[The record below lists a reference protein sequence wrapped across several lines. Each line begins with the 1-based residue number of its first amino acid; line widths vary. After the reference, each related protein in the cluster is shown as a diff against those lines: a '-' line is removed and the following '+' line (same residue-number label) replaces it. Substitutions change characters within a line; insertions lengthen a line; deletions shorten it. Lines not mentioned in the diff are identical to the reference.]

1 MAAIEYNG
9 EVIPV
14 APPTAKEYTGEVVPP
29 AESKK
34 AADPRFENAEGLN
47 ELAGGI
53 WDPLLRMGSNM
64 VLGPIGD
71 YAGLVA
77 MAADLGDPKPKAVRN
92 VLSYLLPGMDL
103 THMDPGYLR
112 QLIQSQAYVP
122 RTKAGA
128 SPYNPLNAIPQAIGK
143 GLNYLLPGE
152 AEHPA
157 TITGGLQNAFRAA
170 VPQALSLLGMKYLAP
185 AARAGAEWGAG
196 KLMRSALSTPGVEDA
211 AVKSMLDNGYTVSGK
226 SLEQIK
232 ADIAEHG
239 ELLSKILES
248 PEYSGTK
255 IPQSEIIDH
264 PAITDLQK
272 KIGPENVTS
281 GYENDLKKLAKLQD
295 SFANNPVWKINPE
308 TGVPE
313 ISLAEAQ
320 ALKTGTYERAYK
332 TKREN
337 KDVVTQTRKAQARAL
352 KEALDTAAPETVP
365 INQKL
370 SGMIPA
376 KVAIEKALKNP
387 SLISGLRT
395 YGESLGAKSLYNSA
409 SPLEKILQAQSL
421 MTQLSRDQ
429 PQP

>member
-1 MAAIEYNG
+1 MAAIEYKG
-9 EVIPV
+9 EVIPDIPV
-14 APPTAKEYTGEVVPP
+14 APVTAKEYTGEVVPP
-29 AESKK
+29 AGSKK
-34 AADPRFENAEGLN
+34 SVDLAQALKELEGGVFDPFLSMA
-47 ELAGGI
+47 
-53 WDPLLRMGSNM
+53 SNM
-64 VLGPIGD
+64 VLKPISD
-71 YAGLVA
+71 VAGLAAIPANA
-77 MAADLGDPKPKAVRN
+77 MG
-92 VLSYLLPGMDL
+92 L
-103 THMDPGYLR
+103 TDMDPRYLQ
-112 QLIQSQAYVP
+112 QLIQSQAYEP
-122 RTKAGA
+122 RTNAGR
-128 SPYNPLNAIPQAIGK
+128 SLYNPLNIPQAIGK

-152 AEHPA
+152 AKEPNTMSGMA
-157 TITGGLQNAFRAA
+157 QNAIREA
-170 VPQALSLLGMKYLAP
+170 VPQALSLLGMKYVAP

-211 AVKSMLDNGYTVSGK
+211 AIKSMLDNGYTVSGK

-232 ADIAEHG
+232 ADIAAHG
-239 ELLSKILES
+239 ESLSKILES

-264 PAITDLQK
+264 PAITDLRK

-313 ISLAEAQ
+313 ISLAEAH

-376 KVAIEKALKNP
+376 KVAIEKALRNP

-409 SPLEKILQAQSL
+409 SPLEKMLQAQSL

-429 PQP
+429 P

>member
-1 MAAIEYNG
+1 MAAIEYKG

-29 AESKK
+29 AGSKK
-34 AADPRFENAEGLN
+34 AADPRFNIALALKELEG
-47 ELAGGI
+47 GVF
-53 WDPLLRMGSNM
+53 DPLLSMGSNM
-64 VLGPIGD
+64 VLKPISD
-71 YAGLVA
+71 IAGLAAWPANA
-77 MAADLGDPKPKAVRN
+77 MG
-92 VLSYLLPGMDL
+92 L
-103 THMDPGYLR
+103 TDMDPRYLQ
-112 QLIQSQAYVP
+112 QLIQSQAYEP
-122 RTKAGA
+122 RTNAGR
-128 SPYNPLNAIPQAIGK
+128 SLYNPLNIPQAIGK

-152 AEHPA
+152 AKEPNTMSGMA
-157 TITGGLQNAFRAA
+157 QNAIREA
-170 VPQALSLLGMKYLAP
+170 VPQALSLLGMKYVAP

-232 ADIAEHG
+232 ADIAAHG

-264 PAITDLQK
+264 PAITDLRK

-376 KVAIEKALKNP
+376 KVAIEKALRNP

-409 SPLEKILQAQSL
+409 SPLEKMLQAQSL

>member
-1 MAAIEYNG
+1 MAAIEYKG
-9 EVIPV
+9 EVIPDIPV
-14 APPTAKEYTGEVVPP
+14 APVTAKEYTGEVVPP
-29 AESKK
+29 AGSKK
-34 AADPRFENAEGLN
+34 SVDLAQALKELEGGVFDPFLSMA
-47 ELAGGI
+47 
-53 WDPLLRMGSNM
+53 SNM
-64 VLGPIGD
+64 VLKPISD
-71 YAGLVA
+71 VAGLAAIPANA
-77 MAADLGDPKPKAVRN
+77 MG
-92 VLSYLLPGMDL
+92 L
-103 THMDPGYLR
+103 TDMDPRYLQ
-112 QLIQSQAYVP
+112 QLIQSQAYEP
-122 RTKAGA
+122 RTNAGR
-128 SPYNPLNAIPQAIGK
+128 SLYNPLNIPQAIGK

-152 AEHPA
+152 AKEPNTMSGMA
-157 TITGGLQNAFRAA
+157 QNAIREA
-170 VPQALSLLGMKYLAP
+170 VPQALSLLGMKYVAP

-211 AVKSMLDNGYTVSGK
+211 AIKSMLDNGYTVSGK

-232 ADIAEHG
+232 ADIAAHG
-239 ELLSKILES
+239 ESLSKILES

-264 PAITDLQK
+264 PAITDLRK

-376 KVAIEKALKNP
+376 KVAIEKALRNP

-409 SPLEKILQAQSL
+409 SPLEKMLQAQSV

-429 PQP
+429 P